1 MFFSIILPIFNAENT
16 LENSLRSIKNQTFW
30 DYEVLMIDDGSTDA
44 SEVICR
50 KYAEED
56 IRFKYYK
63 RTNQGVSATR
73 NYGLKLAQGEFIS
86 FIDSDD
92 LYETG
97 YLEEFY
103 QLIKKYPD
111 ADNFWSGFRVS
122 HQSLDCSSEGEIHVS
137 SHSNDIS
144 IQTRKQIMSLH
155 EQWMDSTLWNKVYRK
170 SIIDRNN
177 LSMDEMLSL
186 GEDLIF
192 NFEYLDVAS
201 EEIVILNKPLYIYC
215 QYNDGTLD
223 SKYRSNL
230 KELYDRLDSRIFH
243 YLQEWNLTE
252 QQIKK
257 FYSSV
262 FYSQE
267 KVLKNTFRKECQM
280 SKKQKY
286 QYNNMI
292 LKSEKFRNAIV
303 TADCY
308 IHPLYRWAYAS
319 QHYFLVRLVDL
330 LVNLKEQIEGK

>member
-30 DYEVLMIDDGSTDA
+30 DYEVLMIDDGSTDT
-44 SEVICR
+44 SEAICR

-155 EQWMDSTLWNKVYRK
+155 EQWLDSTLWNKVYRK
-170 SIIDRNN
+170 SIIEHNN
-177 LSMDEMLSL
+177 L
-186 GEDLIF
+186 
-192 NFEYLDVAS
+192 
-201 EEIVILNKPLYIYC
+201 
-215 QYNDGTLD
+215 
-223 SKYRSNL
+223 
-230 KELYDRLDSRIFH
+230 
-243 YLQEWNLTE
+243 
-252 QQIKK
+252 
-257 FYSSV
+257 
-262 FYSQE
+262 
-267 KVLKNTFRKECQM
+267 
-280 SKKQKY
+280 
-286 QYNNMI
+286 
-292 LKSEKFRNAIV
+292 
-303 TADCY
+303 
-308 IHPLYRWAYAS
+308 
-319 QHYFLVRLVDL
+319 
-330 LVNLKEQIEGK
+330 